1 MSAMKDNDD
10 LPIAT
15 LPLTAA
21 VVRLGHE
28 SGVAVERL
36 RAEQSLSDAEA
47 TWPGKVSDR
56 WSDWMARALESVSL
70 RTRLTELSLE
80 EAVQLAAD
88 GAKLVG
94 CDLPG
99 DRVAVLVGA
108 EKGMALFATNEIDGV
123 QRASLHT
130 LRAEGID
137 TSESHTWMM
146 LDRPQLDS
154 SVQGPKMKHKPVR
167 RFLRLLRPEWSDI
180 GIILTFAFFAGLLS
194 LATPIAVEALVN
206 TVAFGRMLQPVVV
219 LAALLFGFLAFAGV
233 MQGVQ
238 TYVVEI
244 IQRRLFARVAA
255 DLAFRL
261 PRVESSG
268 WNGAYGPEL
277 VNRFL
282 DVVTL
287 QKVTAQLLTD
297 GIGIVLATMVG
308 MAVLAFYH
316 PWLLGFDVLL
326 LLLVVTGLFVLGR
339 GAIPAAIKE
348 SKLKYGLV
356 AWFED
361 IARCQNGFKSSGG
374 AAFANDRASQLTS
387 RYLAYRQDHFSV
399 LFRQLVF
406 VLTLQAI
413 AGTVLLGGG
422 GWLVIQGQLTLG
434 QLVAAELI
442 VATILSSLA
451 KLGKHLDGFYDVVAA
466 VDKLGALF
474 DLPTERADGLLTLP
488 EGRGARVRFAGVSHP
503 HGGKTLKSGLTVG
516 VDACERLAVLG
527 PTGSGKT
534 TLLRILYGLQRP
546 SSGHVEIEHADP
558 RDLRPEVLREHVS
571 LAGEPELFEGTI
583 AENVHLHRPGVTS
596 NDVRSA
602 LFAVGLL
609 DAALRFP
616 EGLET
621 SLNASGMP
629 LSLTQQRL
637 LMLARAIAGTPRLL
651 LVDGVLDGLP
661 DDELRLALESL
672 TDPKQPWTLVV
683 TTGRASVAESVG
695 RFVTLDPQENT
706 TTAPLT
712 TGGES

>member
-1 MSAMKDNDD
+1 MSSSTAD
-10 LPIAT
+10 LDSSIAT
-15 LPLTAA
+15 LPLPAA

-36 RAEQSLSDAEA
+36 RAEQSLRDAES
-47 TWPGKVSDR
+47 TWPGQVADR
-56 WSDWMARALESVSL
+56 WSDWMSRALESVSL
-70 RTRLTELSLE
+70 RCRLFELSLD
-80 EAVQLAAD
+80 EATQLAAD

-94 CDLPG
+94 CDQSG
-99 DRVAVLVGA
+99 ERVAVLVGA
-108 EKGMALFATNEIDGV
+108 ERGVAAFATNEIDGV
-123 QRASLHT
+123 QKVT
-130 LRAEGID
+130 LRSLASDGID
-137 TSESHTWMM
+137 AGESRTWIM
-146 LDRPQLDS
+146 LDRPQMS
-154 SVQGPKMKHKPVR
+154 GSVLGEGLARKPVR

-238 TYVVEI
+238 TFVVEI
-244 IQRRLFARVAA
+244 IQRRLFARVAG
-255 DLAFRL
+255 DLAYRL
-261 PRVESSG
+261 PRVEASG
-268 WNGAYGPEL
+268 WSGAYGPEL

-297 GIGIVLATMVG
+297 GIGIVLATIVG
-308 MAVLAFYH
+308 MTVLAFYH

-326 LLLVVTGLFVLGR
+326 LLLVVSGLIVLGR

-387 RYLAYRQDHFSV
+387 RYLAHRQDHFDV
-399 LFRQLVF
+399 FFRQLVF

-488 EGRGARVRFAGVSHP
+488 EGRGARVRFAGVTHP
-503 HGGKTLKSGLTVG
+503 HGGKSLQSGVTHAAEPC
-516 VDACERLAVLG
+516 DRLAVLG
-527 PTGSGKT
+527 PSGSGKT
-534 TLLRILYGLQRP
+534 TIMRILYGLERP
-546 SSGHVEIEHADP
+546 TSGHVEIEHADP
-558 RDLRPEVLREHVS
+558 RDLRPEVLREHVA
-571 LAGEPELFEGTI
+571 LAAEPELFEGTL

-596 NDVRSA
+596 NDVRGA
-602 LFAVGLL
+602 LFSVGLL

-616 EGLET
+616 DGLET
-621 SLNASGMP
+621 GLNASGNP

-637 LMLARAIAGTPRLL
+637 LMIARAMAGAPRLL

-661 DDELRLALESL
+661 DDGLRRVLDSL

-683 TTGRASVAESVG
+683 TTGRASIAESVG
-695 RFVTLDPQENT
+695 RFVTLDPQESKAP
-706 TTAPLT
+706 APL
-712 TGGES
+712 GAEDSP